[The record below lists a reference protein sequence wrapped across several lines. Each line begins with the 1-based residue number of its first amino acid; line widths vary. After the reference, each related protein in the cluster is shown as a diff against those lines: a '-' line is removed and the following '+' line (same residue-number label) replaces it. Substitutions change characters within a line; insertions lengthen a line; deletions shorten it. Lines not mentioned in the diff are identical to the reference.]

1 MKLGAS
7 QVVTNGEELRSSGGA
22 DVILVTS
29 NSYKPVIDALKGL
42 RPEGRMVIM
51 GVSTEPLNIPAL
63 PLFFYRQQ
71 ILGSQQNGI
80 EYLYEA
86 LDLVAK
92 GKVKVMT
99 ETFPLED
106 IPQAYDK
113 VANGQVRF
121 RAVIEPTK

>member
-1 MKLGAS
+1 MHLSFDSIFGFKVL
-7 QVVTNGEELRSSGGA
+7 
-22 DVILVTS
+22 
-29 NSYKPVIDALKGL
+29 
-42 RPEGRMVIM
+42 GRMVIM
-51 GVSTEPLNIPAL
+51 GVSTEPLIIPAL
-63 PLFFYRQQ
+63 PLFLYRQH

-80 EYLYEA
+80 EYLYES

>member
-1 MKLGAS
+1 MAYSLLS
-7 QVVTNGEELRSSGGA
+7 
-22 DVILVTS
+22 
-29 NSYKPVIDALKGL
+29 
-42 RPEGRMVIM
+42 
-51 GVSTEPLNIPAL
+51 
-63 PLFFYRQQ
+63 RQH

-106 IPQAYDK
+106 IFQAYNK
-113 VANGQVRF
+113 VANGQIRF
-121 RAVIEPTK
+121 CIVIESTK

>member
-1 MKLGAS
+1 
-7 QVVTNGEELRSSGGA
+7 VTNGEELGSVGGA

-29 NSYKPVIDALKGL
+29 NSYKPAIDALKGL

-63 PLFFYRQQ
+63 PLSLYRQH

-92 GKVKVMT
+92 GKVKIMT
-99 ETFPLED
+99 EIFPLED
-106 IPQAYDK
+106 ISQAYDK

-121 RAVIEPTK
+121 RAVIEPAK